1 MRVALVT
8 CLAWPELSASDRLYA
23 EALRGLSVDVVG
35 APWNG
40 PPELFAGV
48 DLVVLR
54 SNWDYHHDLARFT
67 AWLDGLE
74 QRGTA
79 VQNAP
84 GLVRWNLDKRYLLD
98 LERRGV
104 RVPETEVAPADP
116 SAIDAVLARRGWQQ

>member
-23 EALRGLSVDVVG
+23 EALTRLGATVVG

-40 PPELFAGV
+40 RPEPFVGV

-54 SNWDYHHDLARFT
+54 SNWDYHHDLTGFT

-74 QRGTA
+74 RRGTA

-104 RVPETEVAPADP
+104 RVPETEVVPADP
-116 SAIDAVLARRGWQQ
+116 SAIAAGW